1 MAAKFILLLI
11 ISLIVLVFAIII
23 LTGKGDK
30 LIAGYNTSTEEEKE
44 KYNIKRVRICIGGML
59 LILSPIMLMFADNFI
74 ILIAIV
80 PPLSILSVILTK
92 TWAKKYCNQNNRPI
106 KTSAGRPSEDL
117 PLMGREVSEVCFQSA
132 SRLQTHLFI
141 FNSTSGAE

>member
-11 ISLIVLVFAIII
+11 ISLIVLVLAVII
-23 LTGKGDK
+23 LSGKGDN
-30 LIAGYNTSTEEEKE
+30 LIAGYNTSTEEDKE

-80 PPLSILSVILTK
+80 PPLSILSVILTNI
-92 TWAKKYCNQNNRPI
+92 WAKK
-106 KTSAGRPSEDL
+106 
-117 PLMGREVSEVCFQSA
+117 
-132 SRLQTHLFI
+132 
-141 FNSTSGAE
+141 